1 VRFHSDSFPK
11 TDHMAKTFTPD
22 FLLQYTYGEL
32 SEKESLEVEA
42 LCNHDLYLRDELALI
57 NESKSMLDEVEL
69 KPSDK
74 TLNYILSFSKA
85 YHVSE
90 LESGDQVEMIL
101 N

>member
-1 VRFHSDSFPK
+1 
-11 TDHMAKTFTPD
+11 MAKTFTPD

-32 SEKESLEVEA
+32 NEKESQEVEA
-42 LCNHDLYLRDELALI
+42 LCNHDLYLRDELELI
-57 NESKSMLDEVEL
+57 NESKSMLDKVEL

-74 TLNYILSFSKA
+74 TINYILSFSKA

-90 LESGDQVEMIL
+90 LENGEKLDMIL

>member
-1 VRFHSDSFPK
+1 
-11 TDHMAKTFTPD
+11 MAKTFTPD

-32 SEKESLEVEA
+32 NEKESQEVEA
-42 LCNHDLYLRDELALI
+42 LCNHDLYLRDELELI
-57 NESKSMLDEVEL
+57 NESKSMLDKVEL

-74 TLNYILSFSKA
+74 TINYILSFSKA

-90 LESGDQVEMIL
+90 LENGKKLDMIL